1 MTVSK
6 ETIFVLLLMLG
17 YVAGD
22 VYFAKQAHQ
31 KLDKLVQDN
40 ENFTTAALFRVARCE
55 ARIDSIKTQ
64 TKAVAESVIYVD
76 SVATTKTSKSERAER
91 RGRFVGGLL
100 KGLIPGL

>member
-1 MTVSK
+1 MTISK
-6 ETIFVLLLMLG
+6 ETIIILFLFLS

-31 KLDKLVQDN
+31 KLHKCITDSDKWSK
-40 ENFTTAALFRVARCE
+40 AAIYRVNNCE
-55 ARIDSIKTQ
+55 AKLDSLKAQ
-64 TKAVAESVIYVD
+64 TKALGESVIYVD
-76 SVATTKTSKSERAER
+76 SLAHTKTGKVERAER

>member
-1 MTVSK
+1 MTVSR

-22 VYFAKQAHQ
+22 VYFARKAHQ
-31 KLDKLVQDN
+31 KLDTIVKEN
-40 ENFTTAALFRVARCE
+40 ENFTASALFRVIRCE
-55 ARIDSIKTQ
+55 SRIDSIKAQ

-76 SVATTKTSKSERAER
+76 SVATTKAGKSERAER

>member
-6 ETIFVLLLMLG
+6 EFIVLLLLFAAYG
-17 YVAGD
+17 AGD
-22 VYFAKQAHQ
+22 VYFARKAHL
-31 KLDKLVQDN
+31 KLDKCVEESDKWAK
-40 ENFTTAALFRVARCE
+40 AAIFRIANVE
-55 ARIDSIKTQ
+55 TRIDSIKTQ

-76 SVATTKTSKSERAER
+76 SVATTKTGKAERAER